1 VASAW
6 QEALELERVG
16 LDDNFFDL
24 GGYSLL
30 VARVRF
36 NLREKL
42 QKDIALVD
50 FFSHPTVR
58 MLAEKLEN
66 KEESLTMEKT
76 PRKGF

>member
-1 VASAW
+1 MD
-6 QEALELERVG
+6 RVG

-42 QKDIALVD
+42 QKEIALVD
-50 FFSHPTVR
+50 LFSYPTVR
-58 MLAEKLEN
+58 MLAEKLEHR
-66 KEESLTMEKT
+66 EESLTMKKT
-76 PRKGF
+76 SRKGS